1 MDDRQF
7 DDLSRRIGDSPLSR
21 LPRRGL
27 IAALGGATL
36 ASAWRLDDD
45 ADAKKKNKNKK
56 CKKEG
61 KGCDKKKCKK
71 QDKKCCCNNL
81 KCQDSVCVGKGGSC
95 PTEVSFNNAWGSSG
109 SGNGAFNSPFGITI
123 DADGYLY
130 VTDTGNSRVQV
141 FSANG
146 TFQYA
151 FGSQGN
157 EDDEFQTPQGIAYS
171 VDNDGNARLNI
182 ADQSQSNSNRTLRRF
197 RLNGNF
203 SKYMLSGMTDPVGVA
218 ADSNDRVWAVDVSS
232 PYGIFLFNSNGDYVM
247 SWALGGSGALSSPQG
262 IAVFK
267 DGSNTY
273 VYVADTG
280 NNRVVKFQYTDNSGS
295 GLQYVTSAG
304 STGSGSSN
312 FNRPTGIAV
321 DDCGNLW
328 VADQINNRVQI
339 LDKNLTFK
347 SRFTASM
354 NRPTGVAINEDTL
367 YVVNQTGNKVQR
379 FSLS

>member
-1 MDDRQF
+1 MDDRKF
-7 DDLSRRIGDSPLSR
+7 DDLSRRIGESPLSR

-36 ASAWRLDDD
+36 ASALHLDDES
-45 ADAKKKNKNKK
+45 AAKKKNKK

-61 KGCDKKKCKK
+61 KKCDKKKCKK
-71 QDKKCCCNNL
+71 KDKKCCCNNL
-81 KCQDSVCVGKGGSC
+81 KCQDSICTGSGGNC
-95 PTEVSFNNAWGSSG
+95 PTDVDFVNAWGTSG
-109 SGNGAFNSPFGITI
+109 SGNSAFNSPFGITI
-123 DADGYLY
+123 DGDGFLY

-157 EDDEFQTPQGIAYS
+157 EDDQFQTPQGIAYS

-182 ADQSQSNSNRTLRRF
+182 ADQAQSNPNRTLRRF
-197 RLNGNF
+197 RLNGNY
-203 SKYMLSGMTDPVGVA
+203 SKYMVSGMTDPVGVA
-218 ADSNDRVWAVDVSS
+218 ADSNDRVWVVDVTS
-232 PYGIFLFNSNGDYVM
+232 PFGVFLFNSNGDYVM
-247 SWALGGSGALSSPQG
+247 SWALGGSGALSGPQG
-262 IAVFK
+262 IAVYTES
-267 DGSNTY
+267 GNTY

-280 NNRVVKFQYTDNSGS
+280 NNRVVKFQYTDNSSS

-304 STGSGSSN
+304 STGAGSSN
-312 FNRPTGIAV
+312 FNRPIGVAV

-339 LDKNLTFK
+339 LDKNLNFK

-354 NRPTGVAINEDTL
+354 NRPTGVALVDDTL
-367 YVVNQTGNKVQR
+367 YVVNQTGNNVQR
-379 FSLS
+379 FTLS